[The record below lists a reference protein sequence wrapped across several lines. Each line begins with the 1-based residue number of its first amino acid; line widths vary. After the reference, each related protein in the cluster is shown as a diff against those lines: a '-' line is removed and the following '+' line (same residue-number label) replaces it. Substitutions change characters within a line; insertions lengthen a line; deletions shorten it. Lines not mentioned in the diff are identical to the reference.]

1 MQRVRRRADRLGIID
16 ASRPKLPARRGT
28 IANLSDVLQS
38 GRARLKAHPLARLG
52 PGLITGVADDDPSGI
67 ATYSQA

>member
-52 PGLITGVADDDPSGI
+52 PG
-67 ATYSQA
+67 